1 MSDEAAE
8 YTCPM
13 HPEVRQQGPGSCPIC
28 GMALEPVVV
37 TADTGASH
45 ELADMTKRFWVALIL
60 SVPVFVLE
68 MGSHLFPA
76 LHDVVPPR
84 VSTWIQLVLATPVVL
99 WAGWPFFVRGW
110 NSIRTRSLNMFTL
123 IAMGTGVAGCT
134 AWSRHSRPAS
144 SPTSSVRWTAP
155 SPCTSRPP
163 P

>member
-1 MSDEAAE
+1 MRLRN
-8 YTCPM
+8 TP
-13 HPEVRQQGPGSCPIC
+13 VRCIRRSGNKDRFLPDLRHGPRT
-28 GMALEPVVV
+28 VVV

-123 IAMGTGVAGCT
+123 IAMGTGVA
-134 AWSRHSRPAS
+134 WVY
-144 SPTSSVRWTAP
+144 SVVATLAPGIFPDEFRQMDAP